1 VAGVSPELT
10 ARVKAGELVGAVAVQ
25 VGGKGGGRPDMAMGG
40 GSDVG
45 ALDGALAGVRGWLAE
60 RLQ

>member
-1 VAGVSPELT
+1 MAGYDYDLF
-10 ARVKAGELVGAVAVQ
+10 
-25 VGGKGGGRPDMAMGG
+25 AMGG
-40 GSDVG
+40 GSGVG